1 MDIGILPNFKSNI
14 NNICDKLLSEN
25 KLITTKN
32 VIDALSSS
40 LEQPVDQN
48 AEEYVTKFINVWR
61 LSRLQRSVEVIPQQV
76 KPADNNMLIN
86 VDHRISY
93 HKIYRKL
100 SRYSNKLI
108 KAKRE
113 IKFLRA
119 KIKAL
124 NSFYNRQRQ
133 EFIMRI
139 EGMLYK

>member
-1 MDIGILPNFKSNI
+1 MDVGILPNFKSDI
-14 NNICDKLLSEN
+14 NSICDKLLQEN

-32 VIDALSSS
+32 VIDALSLS
-40 LEQPVDQN
+40 LGQQIDPST
-48 AEEYVTKFINVWR
+48 EEYVTKIISSWR
-61 LSRLQRSVEVIPQQV
+61 LSRLQKSIEVIPEIV
-76 KPADNNMLIN
+76 KPTANALMHVERR
-86 VDHRISY
+86 VDY
-93 HKIYRKL
+93 HKICRKL
-100 SRYSNKLI
+100 SRYSKHLI

-124 NSFYNRQRQ
+124 NSFYSRQRQ

>member
-1 MDIGILPNFKSNI
+1 MDVGILPNFKSNV
-14 NNICDKLLSEN
+14 NSICDKLLNEN

-32 VIDALSSS
+32 VIDALSAS
-40 LEQPVDQN
+40 LEQPIDPN
-48 AEEYVTKFINVWR
+48 AQEYVTKIINVWR
-61 LSRLQRSVEVIPQQV
+61 LSRLQQSIEVIPKIV
-76 KPADNNMLIN
+76 KPTVKKLIN
-86 VDHRISY
+86 ADPRIDY
-93 HKIYRKL
+93 HKICRKL
-100 SRYSNKLI
+100 SRYSRQLI

>member
-1 MDIGILPNFKSNI
+1 MDVGILPNFKSDI
-14 NNICDKLLSEN
+14 NSICDKLLQEN

-32 VIDALSSS
+32 VIDALSLS
-40 LEQPVDQN
+40 LGQQIDLSM
-48 AEEYVTKFINVWR
+48 EEYVTKIISSWR
-61 LSRLQRSVEVIPQQV
+61 LYRLQKSIAVIPEIV
-76 KPADNNMLIN
+76 KPTANELMHVKRR
-86 VDHRISY
+86 VDY
-93 HKIYRKL
+93 HKICRKL
-100 SRYSNKLI
+100 SRYSKHLI

-124 NSFYNRQRQ
+124 NSFYSRQRQ